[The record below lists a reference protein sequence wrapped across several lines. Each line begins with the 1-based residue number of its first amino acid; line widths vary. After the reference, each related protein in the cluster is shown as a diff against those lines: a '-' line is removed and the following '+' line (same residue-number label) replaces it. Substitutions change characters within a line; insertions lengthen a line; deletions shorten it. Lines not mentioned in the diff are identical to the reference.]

1 MLPNQWS
8 YLAALLVFLPII
20 AACKKNILRQLFNI
34 SGGSAIDA
42 SSSVLMLELG
52 ERHCCF
58 AIAKR
63 ENFELLKL
71 LYYETDERGD
81 NLLDE
86 VKLRH
91 EELNNAFGDVLVN
104 YTFPQSMMIPP
115 RFYNSEDNRTI
126 LKAMHGEGAEVSFLS
141 EHLADWQF
149 YNIYEVPKPAHSW
162 ISMQYHSGK
171 YWHHYSLVLKN
182 FSASAG
188 KDFLYVDFKTG
199 QFSVIL
205 VRSNQLHLTQTF
217 VYNGTH
223 DAVYY
228 LLKICNEF
236 SLSQKE
242 VNVVLSGLIEEQS
255 SLYKE
260 LYNYFIN
267 ISFQP
272 VSAKVSLPQSF
283 SDFPAYY
290 FSSLFNLAACAS

>member
-1 MLPNQWS
+1 
-8 YLAALLVFLPII
+8 LPII
-20 AACKKNILRQLFNI
+20 AASKKIIVRQLFNI
-34 SGGSAIDA
+34 SGSSTIDA
-42 SSSVLMLELG
+42 ASSVLMLELG

-63 ENFELLKL
+63 ENLEPVKL
-71 LYYETDERGD
+71 LYYETDDKGD

-86 VKLRH
+86 VKMRH
-91 EELNNAFGDVLVN
+91 EELNSVFGDVLVN
-104 YTFPQSMMIPP
+104 YTYPQSMMIPP
-115 RFYNSEDNRTI
+115 RFYNSDDNRTM
-126 LKAMHGEGAEVSFLS
+126 LKAMHGEETDVSLLS
-141 EHLADWQF
+141 EHLADWQL

-182 FSASAG
+182 FSAVAG
-188 KDFLYVDFKTG
+188 KDVLYLDFKTG

-217 VYNGTH
+217 AYTGTY

-228 LLKICNEF
+228 LLKICDQF

-242 VNVVLSGLIEEQS
+242 VNIVLSGLIEEQS

-260 LYNYFIN
+260 LYNYFIDITFQKIPAN
-267 ISFQP
+267 I
-272 VSAKVSLPQSF
+272 VLPQTF
-283 SDFPAYY
+283 GEFPSYY